1 MGELISKAVYEGVQ
15 EAIFK
20 QNGLFKE
27 RNIFQRLKERKI
39 SMYHLVSSAKCD
51 CMPNKNKTFGALEEL
66 LLDPLYSGFIKSALA
81 LSDDYEKGLLANLSV
96 YDLQCK
102 IVAEKIAGKKIT
114 VLKDLVGIDNIP
126 VVLKSALNA
135 LLNGIYFRNN
145 GI

>member
-20 QNGLFKE
+20 QNGLLIE

-39 SMYHLVSSAKCD
+39 YMYGLVSSAKCD
-51 CMPNKNKTFGALEEL
+51 CIPNKNETVGALEEL

-81 LSDDYEKGLLANLSV
+81 LSDDYQKGLLDNLSV
-96 YDLQCK
+96 YNIQCK
-102 IVAEKIAGKKIT
+102 RVAEKIADKKIPE
-114 VLKDLVGIDNIP
+114 LKNLVGIDDIP

-135 LLNGIYFRNN
+135 LLNGIYFRKN